1 MKKMIKGLVWTYGL
15 TTVFMYSAVYTYIEN
30 HEGHEINGIKDRLR
44 LLIITADWPEIVINV
59 IKRHLTTT
67 EENGSN

>member
-1 MKKMIKGLVWTYGL
+1 MKKMIKGLAWTYGL
-15 TTVFMYSAVYTYIEN
+15 MTVFMYSAIYTYIEN
-30 HEGHEINGIKDRLR
+30 HEGYEINGIKDRIR
-44 LLIITADWPEIVINV
+44 LLIITADWPEIVVDV